1 MMTTHTQIL
10 QTGFRMGY
18 FGDSDTKMDWVIQ
31 FWKGYEKQMYLI
43 QVIYKNAWIWFEF

>member
-18 FGDSDTKMDWVIQ
+18 FGDSDTKMD
-31 FWKGYEKQMYLI
+31 
-43 QVIYKNAWIWFEF
+43 